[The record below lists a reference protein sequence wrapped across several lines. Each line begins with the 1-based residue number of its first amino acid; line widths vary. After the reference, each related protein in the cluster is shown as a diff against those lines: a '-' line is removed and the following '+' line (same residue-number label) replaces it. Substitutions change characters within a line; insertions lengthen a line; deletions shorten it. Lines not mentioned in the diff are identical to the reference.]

1 MEGKRIIE
9 PARELPVTREADVVV
24 CGGGP
29 SGFVAAIAA
38 ARNGAKTLLLEHYG
52 FLGGMATAGL
62 VGPISKFNF
71 RGERIV
77 SGIPEEFVGRMAERG
92 GAIIDLPSGN
102 VPYDPEIYKYT
113 ALHMAEEAG

>member
-1 MEGKRIIE
+1 MNTQTIIE
-9 PARELPVTREADVVV
+9 PTREIPVTKEADVVV

-38 ARNGAKTLLLEHYG
+38 ARNGARTLLLEHYG

-71 RGERIV
+71 GGKRIV
-77 SGIPEEFVGRMAERG
+77 SGIPEELIERMAERG
-92 GAIIDLPSGN
+92 GEKIGRAN
-102 VPYDPEIYKYT
+102 V
-113 ALHMAEEAG
+113 

>member
-1 MEGKRIIE
+1 MIE
-9 PARELPVTREADVVV
+9 KTNFINEPSKQIPVIFKADVVV

-29 SGFVAAIAA
+29 SGFIAAIAA

-71 RGERIV
+71 QHTRIV
-77 SGIPEEFVGRMAERG
+77 SGIPEEFIGKMAGRD

-102 VPYDPEIYKYT
+102 VPYDPEIYKY
-113 ALHMAEEAG
+113 

>member
-1 MEGKRIIE
+1 MNTQTIIE
-9 PARELPVTREADVVV
+9 PTREIPVTKEADVVV

-38 ARNGAKTLLLEHYG
+38 ARNGARTLLLEHYG

-71 RGERIV
+71 GGKRIV
-77 SGIPEEFVGRMAERG
+77 SGIPEEFIERTAARGRG
-92 GAIIDLPSGN
+92 IINIPRGN
-102 VPYDPEIYKYT
+102 VPVDPEIIKYKS
-113 ALHMAEEAG
+113 LN